1 LVKTGKRQTVK
12 GIFGILVLLLAIFA
26 IVVWENGGRQALTY
40 TDALV
45 MARDVLAGETVTRDM
60 LGTMRI
66 ENDISVKNP
75 PKPDDV
81 IGRVTAVDIPAG
93 LQLTTGFFLPE
104 DGLDDGERVFALPT
118 AWVYSCPRTIRQGDT
133 VYFYPL
139 KETEILDEEGNVE
152 VAMSGGNRSV
162 LSAKVAYVK
171 DSSNREVIDVTPVR
185 IDASADT
192 STFEIIIDDK
202 GYSVI
207 FNYVTAG
214 HKFNLMYR

>member
-1 LVKTGKRQTVK
+1 MKAGKKQTVK
-12 GIFGILVLLLAIFA
+12 GILGILALLLAIFA
-26 IVVWENGGRQALTY
+26 IVMWENGGRQALTY

-45 MARDVLAGETVTRDM
+45 MARDVLAGETVTQDM
-60 LGTMRI
+60 LGAMKI
-66 ENDISVKNP
+66 ERGVSLNDP

-81 IGRVTAVDIPAG
+81 IGRVAAVDIPAG

-104 DGLDDGERVFALPT
+104 DGLDEGERVFALPT
-118 AWVYSCPRTIRQGDT
+118 AWVYSCPRTVRQGDT

-139 KETEILDEEGNVE
+139 KETELFDAEGNVE
-152 VAMSGGNRSV
+152 VAMSGGNSPV
-162 LSAKVAYVK
+162 LSARVAYVK

-192 STFEIIIDDK
+192 STFEIVIDDN
-202 GYSVI
+202 GYSTL
-207 FNYVTAG
+207 FEYVATG